1 MDEIRSI
8 RGKRNWWT
16 FLSSPSQSTE
26 TSPFFFCSENRPKF
40 MARFSK
46 KNGRLG
52 PKLDSKSATLSIQS
66 KKKKNVRLS
75 IIHQPPLPLPFLH
88 LRAKTTL
95 WRHRVH
101 FSNGR
106 LSASKKNRFSTLKEI
121 IKKNYSDS
129 IEEEYLVRPSN
140 KVNHRSQRNTSTI
153 HCVAYTSLWGIYL
166 IVSHILHRATY
177 QPIITNNDPNTIS
190 IIDHR

>member
-1 MDEIRSI
+1 MKFGRYEEKEIDEPFYRA
-8 RGKRNWWT
+8 RANRQKRVR
-16 FLSSPSQSTE
+16 
-26 TSPFFFCSENRPKF
+26 FFFARKIVRNSWRAFQKK
-40 MARFSK
+40 MAVSGQSSTQSQRRFQFK
-46 KNGRLG
+46 VKR
-52 PKLDSKSATLSIQS
+52 
-66 KKKKNVRLS
+66 KKNVRLS